1 MVSSFVVFTD
11 TTVGLRR
18 AAPHRAAAL
27 DLPGGGL
34 ISRTAAGFR
43 QGPRP
48 PRRRG
53 ELIADATR
61 RRVDGPLEVGQL
73 GDDRRPEQLI
83 VGRGDGA
90 DALGV
95 GRPPGLERPGGCD
108 QCASTGDGLSVHPLG
123 SSRRHLANLWQTAV
137 AGSRAHDRLGAGPGL
152 TCWFGVESPPNRTGD
167 PSLPWIGGPPWCYP
181 PLRRWRRP
189 RWRRRATTPSG
200 AQGLTIPGRPRRTPS

>member
-27 DLPGGGL
+27 DLPGGRL

-53 ELIADATR
+53 EFIADATR

-95 GRPPGLERPGGCD
+95 GRPPGLERPALDQQAEDTSELELRRRVTAFPGRLGGLFPDRRRQPKGAKRRLVLQPQFGSLSLVVCAASAGLV
-108 QCASTGDGLSVHPLG
+108 AST
-123 SSRRHLANLWQTAV
+123 
-137 AGSRAHDRLGAGPGL
+137 
-152 TCWFGVESPPNRTGD
+152 
-167 PSLPWIGGPPWCYP
+167 
-181 PLRRWRRP
+181 
-189 RWRRRATTPSG
+189 
-200 AQGLTIPGRPRRTPS
+200 PGRPGQHLR